1 MAISEDRWLAEN
13 GGRGS
18 SRATSL
24 PRRVASDLSQQT
36 LSLALAA
43 FVAAQ
48 AAVFVAAA
56 ASDKIP
62 SVVLVLFRA
71 LLTL

>member
-1 MAISEDRWLAEN
+1 LAISEDRRLAEN
-13 GGRGS
+13 GRPGITETRLPARG
-18 SRATSL
+18 
-24 PRRVASDLSQQT
+24 VASDLSQQG

-43 FVAAQ
+43 FLAVET
-48 AAVFVAAA
+48 AVFVAAA

-62 SVVLVLFRA
+62 SFVLTLFRA